1 MEHVPVKPHI
11 ITRANPKLLPDEE
24 YETKKIYPEVYNST
38 SNKRIMI
45 HWLRDEETVSA
56 LRQHLP
62 VMKLMQ
68 AIAFSLERQGE
79 SVVTDF

>member
-24 YETKKIYPEVYNST
+24 YEVKKVYPEVYNST
-38 SNKRIMI
+38 SNKRIMTN
-45 HWLRDEETVSA
+45 WLRDKVTVST
-56 LRQHLP
+56 LKEHIP

-79 SVVTDF
+79 SVVADF

>member
-24 YETKKIYPEVYNST
+24 YEVKKVYPEVYNST
-38 SNKRIMI
+38 SNKRIMTR
-45 HWLRDEETVSA
+45 WLRDEETVSA
-56 LRQHLP
+56 LREHLP

-68 AIAFSLERQGE
+68 GIAFSLKKQSE
-79 SVVTDF
+79 SIVVDF